1 MMMVFKHLLLVG
13 GGVVVVVIVI
23 VGYLYTGG
31 SASVLLYSMVK
42 NFKYSEKQES
52 IQ

>member
-1 MMMVFKHLLLVG
+1 MMMLFKHLLLVG
-13 GGVVVVVIVI
+13 GVVVVVVTVI
-23 VGYLYTGG
+23 VGYLYTRG

-42 NFKYSEKQES
+42 NFKSSEKQES